1 MILNNEAPMRP
12 FLYLLALGAFAVGME
27 GLMIAGLLPTI
38 AAHLGVSLG
47 AASWLVICF
56 SGTYAIAAPLSAALV
71 ASFERRGVLL
81 TGMTLFAL
89 GNIACGLASGFA
101 VLIVAR
107 LLTALA
113 ASLFMPAAM
122 AYAGASVSPAERG
135 RALGLVGGG
144 ITASLVL
151 GVPLGTWIGTVGN
164 WRWPFFVVAGLG
176 LIAIVGLIL
185 GVPRKPGVAGAGV
198 LQRLSVLRNGRIRAI
213 LATTVLWATGAF
225 TLYTFIAPV
234 LLRTAGIGADHL
246 PMFMFAWGLA
256 ASIGTVGG
264 GWVVDRIG
272 ARQVA
277 IGGLLLAGLS
287 MAVLPW
293 VVAAPILSIA
303 LLMIWA
309 SAGWA
314 VNPAQQT
321 RLFLAEPAVAQISV
335 SFHASGLYVGSAL
348 GSLLGSI
355 AVAHQQSALLGLI
368 GGICELGALSIM
380 LATTRQRAKTPSA
393 VALDPAAAR

>member
-1 MILNNEAPMRP
+1 MRL
-12 FLYLLALGAFAVGME
+12 FLYLLALGAFAIGME
-27 GLMIAGLLPTI
+27 GLMIAGLLPAI
-38 AAHLGVSLG
+38 AAHLGVSLQ

-56 SGTYAIAAPLSAALV
+56 SATYAIAAPLSAALV
-71 ASFERRGVLL
+71 ASFERRSVLL
-81 TGMTLFAL
+81 AGMTLFAL

-107 LLTALA
+107 LVTALA
-113 ASLFMPAAM
+113 ASLYMPAAM
-122 AYAGASVSPAERG
+122 AYAGASVPAAERG

-164 WRWPFFVVAGLG
+164 WRWPFFVVAALG
-176 LIAIVGLIL
+176 LIAILGLIL

-198 LQRLSVLRNGRIRAI
+198 LQRLSVLRIPPIRAI

-234 LLRTAGIGADHL
+234 LLRAAGIGPDHL
-246 PMFMFAWGLA
+246 PMFMLAWGLA
-256 ASIGTVGG
+256 ASIGSVGG
-264 GWVVDRIG
+264 GWVVDRLG
-272 ARQVA
+272 ARPVA
-277 IGGLLLAGLS
+277 IGGILLAGLA
-287 MAVLPW
+287 MAALPW
-293 VVAAPILSIA
+293 IVAAPVLSIA
-303 LLMIWA
+303 LLMVWA
-309 SAGWA
+309 VAGWA
-314 VNPAQQT
+314 VNPAQQA

-335 SFHASGLYVGSAL
+335 SFHASGIYVGSAL
-348 GSLLGSI
+348 GSLVGSL

-368 GGICELGALSIM
+368 GGACELAALSLL
-380 LATTRQRAKTPSA
+380 LATTRQQAKSPST